1 MNAGIHLIFYYTFM
15 EDQHQQKN
23 KSASNETTPGPGS
36 NFEPL
41 PGYEHFEATTQIII
55 AEILRRKLPFEII
68 DADNNLISVT
78 YRNKEYIIHE
88 GTISDANSLIAYWIS
103 NDKWMTRQFLQRNG
117 ISHAKGILLERGFLS
132 AQLDAVQLPA
142 VVKPVDTDHGIAV
155 STNLQSR
162 DEVMKAV
169 ENAFQY
175 SGKVIVEEYFPG
187 REYRFLVIDDKV
199 RAIAYREPA
208 NVTGDGR
215 QTIQQLIHQKNVGRG
230 TDYRHPLLKIV
241 ADEEVQRHL
250 IANSLNLNSV
260 LKQGEKV
267 YLRKNSNLSTG
278 GDSIDIT
285 DEMPSF
291 YKDVAVKAAQS
302 AGLKIAGID
311 IIIQDIDTAPAPGN
325 YIVVE
330 LNAPA
335 MLSMH
340 DFPYIGKNRHVE
352 KYVLDV
358 ILGSK

>member
-1 MNAGIHLIFYYTFM
+1 M
-15 EDQHQQKN
+15 EYQHQQKN
-23 KSASNETTPGPGS
+23 KSANNETAPGPGR
-36 NFEPL
+36 NFTPL

-78 YRNKEYIIHE
+78 YQNKAYIIHE

-103 NDKWMTRQFLQRNG
+103 NDKWMTRQFLRRKG
-117 ISHAKGILLERGFLS
+117 IRHASGILLKRGYLPN
-132 AQLDAVQLPA
+132 QLDAVQLPA

-162 DEVMKAV
+162 QEVIKAV
-169 ENAFQY
+169 ENAFQF
-175 SGKVIVEEYFPG
+175 SKKVIVEEYFPG
-187 REYRFLVIDDKV
+187 REYRFLVIDEKV

-208 NVTGDGR
+208 NVTGNGKH
-215 QTIQQLIHQKNVGRG
+215 TIQQLIDQKNEGRG

-241 ADEEVQRHL
+241 ADDEVLRHL
-250 IANSLNLNSV
+250 KTRSLTLDSV
-260 LKQGEKV
+260 LKNGEKV

-278 GDSIDIT
+278 GDSIDVT
-285 DEMPSF
+285 DEMPAF
-291 YKDVAVKAAQS
+291 YQEIAVRAAQS
-302 AGLKIAGID
+302 AGLKISGID
-311 IIIQDIDTAPAPGN
+311 IIIKDTGVAPSPDN

-358 ILGSK
+358 ILSSK